1 MINKVGKSRLF
12 LRITTILGL
21 LTAALGQAQAA
32 TLKEAREFHAIGEY
46 AKAIEACEKAIE
58 AKEYD
63 AGWRLLLLRARLAT
77 GQFAEAKTF
86 SEKLLQDYR
95 YRYNAEALWLF
106 HLVFEANGETEQAKQ
121 MLQIIIQFLDGQR
134 GVSDENTI
142 VFICLLYTSPSP
154 RDLSTSRMPSSA

>member
-1 MINKVGKSRLF
+1 MIKKVGTSRLF
-12 LRITTILGL
+12 FRITTIIGL
-21 LTAALGQAQAA
+21 LAAALGQAQAA

-106 HLVFEANGETEQAKQ
+106 RFR
-121 MLQIIIQFLDGQR
+121 GQW
-134 GVSDENTI
+134 
-142 VFICLLYTSPSP
+142 
-154 RDLSTSRMPSSA
+154 